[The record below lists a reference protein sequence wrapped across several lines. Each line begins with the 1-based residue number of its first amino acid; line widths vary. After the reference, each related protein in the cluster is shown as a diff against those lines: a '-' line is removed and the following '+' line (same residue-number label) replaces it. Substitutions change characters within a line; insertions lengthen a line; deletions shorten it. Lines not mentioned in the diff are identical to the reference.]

1 MSLKSRL
8 RVSIVAL
15 VALVVIALSALYLY
29 DFTGEAFTNASDSA
43 RLTAEEVKGYLLERI
58 DENQPSLPAP
68 GAPFEEQ
75 KAAWYRIMSQDALF
89 HRMLR
94 DSLGSANMVSN
105 IWVTDDKGIVLAASE
120 PLLVGSPAPP
130 VTNFDQWER
139 GHRLLSLWELFHSS
153 RDYGFPL
160 SIGDDKNLKKVV
172 TITVAVQ
179 SLFLRHQI
187 RTPLGD
193 LLLALTVSLLVAIAL
208 ALSLPHLVLRP
219 LERVSERIDL
229 IRAGQFSSLPP
240 ASPGESR
247 EFAAVQSKLNLLG
260 QQFRG
265 AKEDALGL
273 RSNVDQLLQR
283 LEETVLLFDG
293 RRRLVMAGKGLEE
306 MLGQRGAD
314 LAGADLNEVFPPD
327 SPLGRI
333 VCTAVDG
340 HAPVRD
346 RVVVLDRNGRGTSRL
361 LVNVEMVE
369 QSDGSRQIGTLVTL
383 RDAES
388 RRQLASHLDF
398 SSRLAAIG
406 RLTSGVAHEIKNPLN
421 AMALHLEVLRN
432 KLEEPAPEI
441 NVIAGEIKR
450 LDRVIKTFLNFNR
463 PLDLAIQ
470 EINMSDLLTNISSL
484 IEPDARA
491 RGVSVKTLL
500 THSLWINGDP
510 NLLKQA
516 ILNVVVNGLE
526 AMTDGGLLT
535 LSSERR
541 GKDCLVTIA
550 DTGPGIPPAV
560 QDKIFQLY
568 FTTKT
573 QGSGIGL
580 AMTFRMVQ
588 LHSGTIDFESEPGL
602 GTSFRIRLPEI
613 TSVVARNGIVT

>member
-1 MSLKSRL
+1 
-8 RVSIVAL
+8 
-15 VALVVIALSALYLY
+15 
-29 DFTGEAFTNASDSA
+29 
-43 RLTAEEVKGYLLERI
+43 
-58 DENQPSLPAP
+58 
-68 GAPFEEQ
+68 
-75 KAAWYRIMSQDALF
+75 

-130 VTNFDQWER
+130 ITNFDQWER

-346 RVVVLDRNGRGTSRL
+346 RVVILDRNGRGTSRL

-398 SSRLAAIG
+398 SSRLAAIS

-491 RGVSVKTLL
+491 RGVSVKTTL

-550 DTGPGIPPAV
+550 DTGPGIPTSV

-568 FTTKT
+568 FTTKA